1 MDDDGIPAVE
11 VASDRAKSPEA
22 TTPEAI
28 DADDPHKTEKLTK
41 LGHEGDPDEGSE

>member
-1 MDDDGIPAVE
+1 VSDTNRPADDDA
-11 VASDRAKSPEA
+11 DRAKSAEA
-22 TTPEAI
+22 TAPEAI